1 MIERRWISMYLT
13 YDEYV
18 NFGGGAL
25 DETVFQQ
32 LEFEVR
38 TIIDWR
44 TFNRLQ
50 NEEDYPE
57 SVKRCMF
64 ALIKLLQQKQQ
75 AMIVD
80 ASATTGSAQAGITG
94 ESNDGV
100 STTYNV
106 MSAKEAVDTMKDEFE
121 NTIKMYLSNVKNSL
135 GRKVLYRGLYPD
147 E

>member
-1 MIERRWISMYLT
+1 MYLT
-13 YDEYV
+13 YDEYT
-18 NFGGGAL
+18 NFGGNAL
-25 DETVFQQ
+25 EETVFQQ
-32 LEFEVR
+32 LEFEAR
-38 TIIDWR
+38 TIVDWW

-57 SVKRCMF
+57 AVKRCMF

-75 AMIVD
+75 AMVVD
-80 ASATTGSAQAGITG
+80 ASVTNGSTKAGITG

-100 STTYNV
+100 STTYNI
-106 MSAKEAVDTMKDEFE
+106 MTAKEAIDNAKTEIE

-135 GRKVLYRGLYPD
+135 GHKVLYRGLYPN

>member
-1 MIERRWISMYLT
+1 MYLT
-13 YDEYV
+13 YDEYT
-18 NFGGGAL
+18 NFGGDAL
-25 DETVFQQ
+25 EETAFQQ
-32 LEFEVR
+32 LEFEAR
-38 TIIDWR
+38 TVVDWW

-50 NEEDYPE
+50 NEENYPE
-57 SVKRCMF
+57 AVKRCMF

-80 ASATTGSAQAGITG
+80 ASATNGSTQAGITG

-106 MSAKEAVDTMKDEFE
+106 MSAKEAVDAMKAELD
-121 NTIKMYLSNVKNSL
+121 NTIRMYLSNVKNSL
-135 GRKVLYRGLYPD
+135 GHKVLYRGLYPN

>member
-1 MIERRWISMYLT
+1 MYLT

-18 NFGGGAL
+18 NFGGSAL

-38 TIIDWR
+38 TIIDWW

-57 SVKRCMF
+57 AVKRCMF

-80 ASATTGSAQAGITG
+80 ASATNGSTQAGITG

-106 MSAKEAVDTMKDEFE
+106 MSAKEAVDAMKGEIE
-121 NTIKMYLSNVKNSL
+121 STIRMYLSSVKNSL
-135 GRKVLYRGLYPD
+135 GRKVLYRGLYPN